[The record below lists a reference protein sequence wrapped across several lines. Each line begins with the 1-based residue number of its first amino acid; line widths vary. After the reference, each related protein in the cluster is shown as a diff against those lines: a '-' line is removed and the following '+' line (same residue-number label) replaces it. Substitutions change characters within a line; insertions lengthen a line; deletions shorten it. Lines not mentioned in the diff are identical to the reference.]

1 MKIELTSLP
10 HNQANE
16 VKEELSTFSRLSMHR
31 EANEYGD
38 DNTAYRFNWGGRC
51 IAYLPNPSTLREYW
65 TNAKYNQNESH
76 ASYIKEWG
84 LAVIQ
89 VRKFC
94 LQDVA
99 NEAGVW
105 MVKVAGIEYSKDE
118 KKIYKL
124 WINWEN

>member
-1 MKIELTSLP
+1 
-10 HNQANE
+10 
-16 VKEELSTFSRLSMHR
+16 MHR

-65 TNAKYNQNESH
+65 TNAKYNQNENH

-84 LAVIQ
+84 LAVIG
-89 VRKFC
+89 VREYC
-94 LQDVA
+94 LKDEVD
-99 NEAGVW
+99 VW